1 MRKRSWKL
9 LVFLFAGL
17 LGGCGKSAEGP
28 DAASGGGGSVTLWT
42 GKSELFM
49 EYPGLVVGV
58 EQRLAVHLSRMDDF
72 KPITRCSLELFF
84 QTASGEKLAAHSSS
98 PSSPG
103 IYRPSV
109 KFERPGDYKL
119 TMVLRGEVKDT
130 LEVDLIPV
138 YSSADS
144 IPAEEEE
151 ASGEQLISFLK
162 EQQWKIDFQTEP
174 VRKRRISGSV
184 AAPGEIAPKL
194 TAQAIVS
201 APFSGVLFVDRNSRM
216 PLIGSKVQKGEALA
230 VLSPS
235 AQNPDGGENFAFRYS
250 ETESESKLAGAE
262 FERAKRLYEKGA
274 IPLKEYQEVEARH
287 KRALANFRALQ
298 KYVQPEAGKNPTEI
312 TLQDDYG
319 FVLKAPLSGT
329 VAEVHVVPGKQVNAG
344 DPLFLIVNVSTVWLR
359 VNVPVA
365 EVGKL
370 KSPSRVSF
378 RIAGFDQPFRLDER
392 NSRLV
397 SFGSVVSEETRSVPV
412 IFEIQNGD
420 RKLKIG
426 MFAEVSIATGSAEAL
441 TVPESALIEE
451 EGRYSVFVHLEGETF
466 AKRNVDI
473 GAMDNGLVEIKR
485 GVSEGER
492 VVTRG
497 AYDIRLA
504 SLSTQL
510 PAHGHE
516 H

>member
-1 MRKRSWKL
+1 MTEA
-9 LVFLFAGL
+9 V
-17 LGGCGKSAEGP
+17 P
-28 DAASGGGGSVTLWT
+28 GGGSVTLWT
-42 GKSELFM
+42 GKTELFM
-49 EYPGLVVGV
+49 EYPGLIVG
-58 EQRLAVHLSRMDDF
+58 EERQFAIHLSRMDNF

-84 QTASGEKLAAHSSS
+84 QAASGGTFTAQSPA

-109 KFERPGDYKL
+109 KFEQPGTYRL
-119 TMVLRGEVKDT
+119 TMILRGEVKDT
-130 LEVDLIPV
+130 LEAESIPV
-138 YSSADS
+138 YFSADS

-162 EQQWKIDFQTEP
+162 EQQWKIDFRTEP

-184 AAPGEIAPKL
+184 AASGEIVPKL
-194 TAQAIVS
+194 TAQAVVS
-201 APFSGVLFVDRNSRM
+201 APFSGVLFAEQNRQI
-216 PLIGSKVQKGEALA
+216 PLIGANVQKGDVLA

-235 AQNPDGGENFAFRYS
+235 AQTPDGGENFAFRYA
-250 ETESESKLAGAE
+250 EAESESKLAQAE
-262 FERAKRLYEKGA
+262 FDRAKRLYEKGA
-274 IPLKEYQEVEARH
+274 IPLKEYQEAEAAH

-298 KYVQPEAGKNPTEI
+298 KYVQREAGKTSAEI
-312 TLQDDYG
+312 TVQDDYG

-344 DPLFLIVNVSTVWLR
+344 DPLFRIVDVSTVWLR
-359 VNVPVA
+359 INVPVT

-370 KSPSRVSF
+370 KNPSRASF
-378 RIAGFDQPFRLDER
+378 RVAGFDRPFRVDEK

-397 SFGSVVSEETRSVPV
+397 SFGNVVSEETRSIPL
-412 IFEIQNGD
+412 IFEIENDD
-420 RKLKIG
+420 RKLKVG
-426 MFAEVSIATGSAEAL
+426 MFADVQIAAGSVEGLA
-441 TVPESALIEE
+441 VPETALIEE
-451 EGRYSVFVHLEGETF
+451 EGRYSAFVHLEGETF
-466 AKRNVDI
+466 AKRAVDI
-473 GAMDNGLVEIKR
+473 GAKDNGWMEIKH
-485 GVSEGER
+485 GLSAGER

>member
-1 MRKRSWKL
+1 MRKRNLMFWLFL
-9 LVFLFAGL
+9 LTGL
-17 LGGCGKSAEGP
+17 WTGCTTHTHEPEESP
-28 DAASGGGGSVTLWT
+28 GGGSVTLWT
-42 GKSELFM
+42 GKTELFM
-49 EYPGLVVGV
+49 EYPGLVVG
-58 EQRLAVHLSRMDDF
+58 EERRFAVHLSRMDNF

-84 QTASGEKLAAHSSS
+84 QSASGEKLVAHSPS
-98 PSSPG
+98 PGSPG

-109 KFERPGDYKL
+109 KFERPGNYRL
-119 TMVLRGEVKDT
+119 TMVLRGEIKDT
-130 LEVDLIPV
+130 LEVELIPV

-162 EQQWKIDFQTEP
+162 EQQWKIDFRTEP

-184 AAPGEIAPKL
+184 TAPGEIVPKL
-194 TAQAIVS
+194 TAQAFVA
-201 APFSGVLFVDRNSRM
+201 APFSGVLFAEQNSQM
-216 PLIGSKVQKGEALA
+216 PLIGCKVQKGDFLA

-235 AQNPDGGENFAFRYS
+235 AQTPDGGENFAFRYS
-250 ETESESKLAGAE
+250 EAESESKLAAAE

-274 IPLKEYQEVEARH
+274 IPLKEFQEAEANH
-287 KRALANFRALQ
+287 KRAMANFRALQ
-298 KYVQPEAGKNPTEI
+298 KYVQPEAGKNPVEI
-312 TLQDDYG
+312 IIQDDYG

-329 VAEVHVVPGKQVNAG
+329 VAEIHVVPGKQVNAG
-344 DPLFLIVNVSTVWLR
+344 DPLFRIVDVSTVWLR
-359 VNVPVA
+359 ASVPVS

-370 KSPSRVSF
+370 KNPNRASF
-378 RIAGFDQPFRLDER
+378 LIPGFDQPFRLDEG

-397 SFGSVVSEETRSVPV
+397 SFGSVVSEETRSIPV
-412 IFEIQNGD
+412 IFEIQNDD

-426 MFAEVSIATGSAEAL
+426 MFAEASIATGSKEAL
-441 TVPESALIEE
+441 TIPESALMEE
-451 EGRYSVFVHLEGETF
+451 EGRYSVYVHLGGETF
-466 AKRNVDI
+466 AKRNAEI
-473 GAMDNGLVEIKR
+473 GVFDNGLVEIKR
-485 GVSEGER
+485 GVSAGER

>member
-1 MRKRSWKL
+1 VRKRSWKL

-49 EYPGLVVGV
+49 EYPGLVVGM
-58 EQRLAVHLSRMDDF
+58 EQRLAVHLSRMDNF
-72 KPITRCSLELFF
+72 KPITRCSLDLLF
-84 QTASGEKLAAHSSS
+84 QSTSGGKLTAHLPA

-103 IYRPSV
+103 IYRPAV
-109 KFERPGDYKL
+109 KFEQPGTYRL
-119 TMVLRGEVKDT
+119 TMILRGEIKDT
-130 LEVDLIPV
+130 LNVESIAV
-138 YSSADS
+138 YPSVDS
-144 IPAEEEE
+144 IPPEADE
-151 ASGEQLISFLK
+151 ASGEQLITFLK
-162 EQQWKIDFQTEP
+162 EQQWKIDFRTEP
-174 VRKRRISGSV
+174 ARKRRISGSV
-184 AAPGEIAPKL
+184 TAPGEIVPKL
-194 TAQAIVS
+194 TAQAIVA
-201 APFSGVLFVDRNSRM
+201 APFSGVLFAEKNSRM
-216 PLIGSKVQKGEALA
+216 PLIGSKVQKGEMLA

-235 AQNPDGGENFAFRYS
+235 AQTPDGGENFAFRYA
-250 ETESESKLAGAE
+250 EVESESKLAGAE

-274 IPLKEYQEVEARH
+274 IPLKEYQEAEAKH
-287 KRALANFRALQ
+287 KRASANFRALQ

-329 VAEVHVVPGKQVNAG
+329 VAEVHVVPGKQVNGG
-344 DPLFLIVNVSTVWLR
+344 DPLFRIVNVSTVWLR
-359 VNVPVA
+359 ANVPVT

-370 KSPSRVSF
+370 KNPNRASF
-378 RIAGFDQPFRLDER
+378 LIPGFDQPFRIDER

-397 SFGSVVSEETRSVPV
+397 SFGSVVSEETRSIPV
-412 IFEIQNGD
+412 IFEIQND
-420 RKLKIG
+420 DQKLKIG
-426 MFAEVSIATGSAEAL
+426 MFAEVSIATGSADAM

-451 EGRYSVFVHLEGETF
+451 EGRYSVYVHLEGETF
-466 AKRNVDI
+466 AKRSVEI
-473 GAMDNGLVEIKR
+473 GAFDNGLVEIKR
-485 GVSEGER
+485 GISAGER